1 MFTLAKGK
9 YDCCLYKQGK
19 IAQSNW
25 VIGRK
30 FNKGAIYRAM
40 GSNMETNERVVYPAM
55 RSNSEPRRSY
65 SWIADVQEERRDCC
79 GRWSCLGRK

>member
-55 RSNSEPRRSY
+55 RSNSEPRRS
-65 SWIADVQEERRDCC
+65 
-79 GRWSCLGRK
+79 